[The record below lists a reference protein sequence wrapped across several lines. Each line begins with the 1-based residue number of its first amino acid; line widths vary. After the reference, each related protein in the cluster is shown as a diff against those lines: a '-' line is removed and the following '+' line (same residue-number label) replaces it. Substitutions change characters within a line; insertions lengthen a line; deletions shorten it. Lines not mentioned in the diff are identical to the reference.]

1 MNSSSRQSHL
11 FKPYSIGRSS
21 SDCTLRLSSSYT
33 IENHFEEVKPTLQF
47 KVLSENKKRFQ
58 DYLKLLYYNYKKNF
72 TKRTFAKFNQLNIN
86 VRDLSHL
93 FGILIKSKNSIK
105 KSVHYAFFT
114 NSFLDFKVEKICFET
129 SGGKLSLSTA
139 NKIQFIELSF
149 NINGIT
155 KFYSFDSRYYNIY
168 LRYNI
173 DGLASKLNQSELRS
187 FNSSYFSSK
196 TSESST
202 RSSTRRSL
210 ISI

>member
-1 MNSSSRQSHL
+1 MNSSSRKSYL

-21 SDCTLRLSSSYT
+21 SDCVLRLSSSYA
-33 IENHFEEVKPTLQF
+33 IENHLEEITQLLYF

-58 DYLKLLYYNYKKNF
+58 DNLKLLYNNYKKNF
-72 TKRTFAKFNQLNIN
+72 TKRALVKFNQFNIN
-86 VRDLSHL
+86 IQDLSYL

-129 SGGKLSLSTA
+129 SGGKLSLSTS
-139 NKIQFIELSF
+139 NKIQFIKLSF
-149 NINGIT
+149 NINGVT

-173 DGLASKLNQSELRS
+173 DGLASKLNQSELLS
-187 FNSSYFSSK
+187 FNGSYFSSK
-196 TSESST
+196 ISESST
-202 RSSTRRSL
+202 LSTRRSRN
-210 ISI
+210 ST

>member
-1 MNSSSRQSHL
+1 MNSSSRKSYL

-21 SDCTLRLSSSYT
+21 SDCVLRLSSSYA
-33 IENHFEEVKPTLQF
+33 IENHLEEITQLLYF

-58 DYLKLLYYNYKKNF
+58 DNLKLLYNNYKKNF
-72 TKRTFAKFNQLNIN
+72 TKRALAKFNQFNIN
-86 VRDLSHL
+86 IQDLSYL

-129 SGGKLSLSTA
+129 SGGKLSLSTS
-139 NKIQFIELSF
+139 NKIQFIKLSF
-149 NINGIT
+149 NINGVR

-173 DGLASKLNQSELRS
+173 DGLASKLNQSELLS
-187 FNSSYFSSK
+187 FNGSYFSSK

-202 RSSTRRSL
+202 LSTRRSRN
-210 ISI
+210 ST

>member
-1 MNSSSRQSHL
+1 MNSSSRKSYL

-21 SDCTLRLSSSYT
+21 SDCVLRLSSSYA
-33 IENHFEEVKPTLQF
+33 IENHLEEITQLLYF

-58 DYLKLLYYNYKKNF
+58 DNLKLLYNNYKKNF
-72 TKRTFAKFNQLNIN
+72 TKRALVKFNQFNIN
-86 VRDLSHL
+86 IQDLSYL

-129 SGGKLSLSTA
+129 SGGKLSLSTS
-139 NKIQFIELSF
+139 NKIQFIKLSF
-149 NINGIT
+149 NINGVR

-173 DGLASKLNQSELRS
+173 DGLASKLNQSELLS
-187 FNSSYFSSK
+187 FNGSYFSSK
-196 TSESST
+196 NSESST
-202 RSSTRRSL
+202 LSTRRSRN
-210 ISI
+210 ST

>member
-1 MNSSSRQSHL
+1 MNSSSRKSYL

-21 SDCTLRLSSSYT
+21 SDCVLRLSSSYA
-33 IENHFEEVKPTLQF
+33 IENHLEEITQLLYF

-58 DYLKLLYYNYKKNF
+58 DNLKLLYNNYKKNF
-72 TKRTFAKFNQLNIN
+72 TKRALVKFNQFNIN
-86 VRDLSHL
+86 IQDLSYL

-129 SGGKLSLSTA
+129 SGGKLSLSTS
-139 NKIQFIELSF
+139 NKIQFIKLSF
-149 NINGIT
+149 NINCVT

-173 DGLASKLNQSELRS
+173 DGLASKLNQSELLS
-187 FNSSYFSSK
+187 FNGSYFSSK
-196 TSESST
+196 ISESST
-202 RSSTRRSL
+202 LSTILENSYYG
-210 ISI
+210 